1 MDEREVFLAVVEAQG
16 FSAAAKRIN
25 STPAAVS
32 RRIKALE
39 QRLGVRL
46 LQRTTRKIRLTEQG
60 EQYYREISKLLGEL
74 NQLELELSEATNQP
88 MGELRITAPMTFA
101 QRRLTPMVTSFAL
114 KYPGLRV
121 SLMLEDRESDIIAE
135 GLDVAIR
142 IAYPNDS
149 SLVGRAIAPIPRS
162 ICASPEYIKRKGVPA
177 VSSDLGSHDCL
188 HYNLISERQEWFFP
202 GSDNVVI
209 NGKFCSNNGEVLAQ
223 AAIDGLGIAYLP
235 DFIVEQALAD
245 GRLVRLLENIEHYPL
260 TLYAKYPS
268 RKHLPLKTRLFID
281 FVIKHLGESQE

>member
-32 RRIKALE
+32 RRVKALE

-46 LQRTTRKIRLTEQG
+46 LQRTTRTIRLTQQG
-60 EQYYREISKLLGEL
+60 EQYYREISKLLGAL
-74 NQLELELSEATNQP
+74 NQVELELSETTNQP
-88 MGELRITAPMTFA
+88 KGELRITAPLSYA
-101 QRRLTPMVTSFAL
+101 QRRLTPVITQFAA

-121 SLMLEDRESDIIAE
+121 SLMLEDRESDIVAE
-135 GLDVAIR
+135 GFDVAIR
-142 IAYPNDS
+142 IAHPNDS
-149 SLVGRAIAPIPRS
+149 SMIGRAITAIPRYM
-162 ICASPEYIKRKGVPA
+162 CASPEYIKTRGKPETPG
-177 VSSDLGSHDCL
+177 DLGEHDCL
-188 HYNLISERQEWFFP
+188 HYNLISERQEWAFA
-202 GSDNVVI
+202 DTENVVI

-235 DFIVEQALAD
+235 DFIIEKALAD
-245 GRLVRLLENIEHYPL
+245 GRLVRVLEGLEQPPL
-260 TLYAKYPS
+260 TLYAMYPS

-281 FVIKHLGESQE
+281 FVLEHFALQ

>member
-88 MGELRITAPMTFA
+88 MGELRVTAPMTFA

-177 VSSDLGSHDCL
+177 VSSDLGNHDCL

-202 GSDNVVI
+202 GSDNVMI

-260 TLYAKYPS
+260 TLYAMYPS

-281 FVIKHLGESQE
+281 FVIKHLGES

>member
-162 ICASPEYIKRKGVPA
+162 ICASPEYIKRKGEPA

-260 TLYAKYPS
+260 TLYAMYPS

-281 FVIKHLGESQE
+281 FVIKSLGESEE